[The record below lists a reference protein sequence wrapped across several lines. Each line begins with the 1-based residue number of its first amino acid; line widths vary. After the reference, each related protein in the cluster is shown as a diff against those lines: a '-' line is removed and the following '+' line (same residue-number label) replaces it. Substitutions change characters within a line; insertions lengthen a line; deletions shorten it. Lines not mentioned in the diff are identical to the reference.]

1 MATQPTAAL
10 APASAAG
17 APGPAL
23 NTAPPGIVGADGMLS
38 VKGLRAAYPMYHD
51 LTDDQFLIAAHRNL
65 YPDIP
70 AGQFYRAVNYDT
82 DRDKYNP
89 TNDMGPGER
98 FAAGYG
104 KTTSD
109 VLDTGKRLGNAVG
122 LGDYDATKA
131 AEDQRIA
138 GPLMDTGMGKLGKFA
153 GDVALT
159 AVPAAKGAQLL
170 GRGGAALAGALPLAL
185 GVRRAATIAAP
196 FGAAA
201 GTGAGV
207 GAVLTPDDP
216 AGGAKWGAA
225 LGPAGELGGRVLQG
239 VAQGT
244 KAVFDPLTQQGRQRI
259 LRRTMDR
266 FATDPQAVRAA
277 AANPEVLVPGY
288 TPTLAEASGDT
299 GIAQLS
305 RGASTAMPP
314 VASELDAANGQR
326 VGAYRTALDDL
337 AGNDGRRDMF
347 TAARQGNAEQNYGR
361 AYGTPMQLT
370 PELEQQFAALNGRPS
385 IEAARGNAQ
394 NLAREAGVP
403 IGDDAGGSVAGLH
416 HMKLAL
422 DDLATEAAGQNRGT
436 AARAIGDTR
445 DQFVGALQQASP
457 DYAHAMAQY
466 AADSQPINQM
476 AIGQTL
482 RDRMFPA
489 LTDFGEG
496 LNRTRAAQYAEALR
510 DSAGTARR
518 ATGQN
523 SATLENT
530 LTPEQLA
537 TAQNVARDANRY
549 TQAQENGRAPGS
561 PTAQYL
567 GAQNIMAQTLGPLG
581 MGNVG
586 LDSALGRSAAGVL
599 SLPFR
604 ATQSRTEELLA
615 QALRDP
621 AVAAQILATR
631 DAAPLFNNARR
642 GAATAAV
649 AAHEDYKDK

>member
-17 APGPAL
+17 APQPAL
-23 NTAPPGIVGADGMLS
+23 NAAPPGIVGPDGKLS

-51 LTDDQFLIAAHRNL
+51 LSDDQFLIAAHRNL

-82 DRDKYNP
+82 DADKYNP
-89 TNDMGPGER
+89 TNDMGPGAR

-109 VLDTGKRLGNAVG
+109 VIDTAKRLGNAVG
-122 LGDYDATKA
+122 IGDYDAAKA

-138 GPLMDTGMGKLGKFA
+138 GPLMATGWGKTGKFA
-153 GDVALT
+153 GDLAAT
-159 AVPAAKGAQLL
+159 AIPAAKGAQLIA
-170 GRGGAALAGALPLAL
+170 RGGGALAAALPATMALTRAGVT
-185 GVRRAATIAAP
+185 GAAP
-196 FGAAA
+196 FVAAS

-207 GAVLTPDDP
+207 GAVLSPDDP
-216 AGGAKWGAA
+216 LRGAEWGAA
-225 LGPAGELGGRVLQG
+225 LGPVGELGGRVAQG
-239 VAQGT
+239 VAQGA

-277 AANPEVLVPGY
+277 AANPNVLVPGY

-299 GIAQLS
+299 GIAQLQ
-305 RGASTAMPP
+305 RGAATAMPP
-314 VASELDAANGQR
+314 VATELDAANGQR

-361 AYGTPMQLT
+361 AYATPLTLT

-394 NLAREAGVP
+394 NLAREAGIP
-403 IGDDAGGSVAGLH
+403 IGDDTGGSVAGLH
-416 HMKLAL
+416 HMKLSL
-422 DDLATEAAGQNRGT
+422 DDQASAAAGNNRATEARM
-436 AARAIGDTR
+436 IGDTR
-445 DQFVGALQQASP
+445 DQFVSALQQASEP
-457 DYAHAMAQY
+457 YAHAMAQY
-466 AADSQPINQM
+466 AADSRPINQM
-476 AIGQTL
+476 AIGQSL

-489 LTDFGEG
+489 LTDFGDG

-518 ATGQN
+518 ATGMN
-523 SATLENT
+523 TATIENT
-530 LTPEQLA
+530 LDPAQLA
-537 TAQNVARDANRY
+537 TAQNVARDSARY
-549 TQAQENGRAPGS
+549 AQAQEAGRVPGS

-567 GAQNIMAQTLGPLG
+567 GAQNILAQTLGPLG
-581 MGNVG
+581 LGNVG

-599 SLPFR
+599 SFPFR

-631 DAAPLFNNARR
+631 DAAPVFTNLRR
-642 GAATAAV
+642 GAANAAV
-649 AAHEDYKDK
+649 VAHEDEK